1 VPRTGLSASSYV
13 VLGML
18 ATYGPATPYDLKR
31 WVDSSVSYFWTVPRA
46 QLYVEPE
53 RLAKRGL
60 VTEDRE
66 ESGRRRRVY
75 RITEAGREVLRE
87 WLRASDPE
95 TVQLRDPGLLKLLF
109 AGVVSR
115 DEVVALAREQE
126 AAHAR
131 RLATYEGIEAR
142 IAGEARQAF
151 ALATLR
157 MGVLHER
164 AAVQFWQTVAT
175 RPPTDAG
182 TGDGSPDPAAGRP

>member
-1 VPRTGLSASSYV
+1 VPRSGLTASSYV

-31 WVDSSVSYFWTVPRA
+31 WVDASVSYFWSVPRA

-75 RITEAGREVLRE
+75 RITEAGREALRE

-109 AGVVSR
+109 AGAVSR
-115 DEVVALAREQE
+115 DEIVELAREQE

-131 RLATYEGIEAR
+131 RLATYEGIEAGL
-142 IAGEARQAF
+142 AGDVRQAF

-157 MGVLHER
+157 MGLLHER
-164 AAVQFWQTVAT
+164 AAVQFWKAIAAQ
-175 RPPTDAG
+175 PPVGAG
-182 TGDGSPDPAAGRP
+182 VEAGDP

>member
-31 WVDSSVSYFWTVPRA
+31 WVDGSVSYFWTVPRA

-109 AGVVSR
+109 AGAVSR

-131 RLATYEGIEAR
+131 RLATYELIEAG
-142 IAGEARQAF
+142 IAGDARQAF

-164 AAVQFWQTVAT
+164 AAVRFWQTVAA
-175 RPPTDAG
+175 RPPTG
-182 TGDGSPDPAAGRP
+182 TAPDDG